1 MNKLSDEALRL
12 KSIFESSVDGIIIIN
27 TRGIIESANPAACAQ
42 FQYIEDELIGHNVN
56 ILMPSPHRKQH
67 DGYLRKYQETGEKKI
82 IGIGREVKG
91 QRKDGSKFPFNLSV
105 SEVRMNDKIIYTG
118 FIHDISDLKNAQ
130 EELLELARNLENKVK
145 KRTLDL
151 AEAIKEVEATNRDL
165 KKEIQLRKL
174 AEEDAQSAL
183 LKELELGELKSR
195 FVSMASHE
203 FRTPL
208 TGILSSI
215 SLISKYSMAE
225 QEEKKQKHVKRIK
238 SAVQNLTSILNDFL
252 SLDKLQA
259 GKINCHPEW
268 FNIVEFMNAM
278 IEESDQLKKAGQQL
292 DFLLENLSTNDDFF
306 TDKHILKNILLN
318 LVSNAI
324 KYSEEFDPIKI
335 ILKKEKELICIE
347 VIDQGI
353 GIPLEDQKRMF
364 ERFFRAKNASNIQG
378 TGLGLSIVFEYINLL
393 QGRISFESAEQIGST
408 FTLEIP
414 NYKIKNK

>member
-1 MNKLSDEALRL
+1 MNPLSDEALRL

-27 TRGIIESANPAACAQ
+27 MRGIIESANPSACAQ
-42 FQYIEDELIGHNVN
+42 FLYTEEELVGNNIY
-56 ILMPSPHRKQH
+56 ILMPSPHREQH
-67 DGYLRKYQETGEKKI
+67 DGYLKSYQKTGEKKI
-82 IGIGREVKG
+82 IGIGREVEG
-91 QRKDGSKFPFNLSV
+91 QRKDGSRFPFNLSV
-105 SEVRMNDKIIYTG
+105 SEVVMNDKTIYTG

-130 EELLELARNLENKVK
+130 EKLIELTKNLETKVK
-145 KRTLDL
+145 KRTVDL
-151 AEAIKEVEATNRDL
+151 AEAINAIEATNRDL
-165 KKEIQLRKL
+165 KKEIKLRKK
-174 AEEDAQSAL
+174 AEEDAQNAL

-215 SLISKYSMAE
+215 SLISKYDMPE

-252 SLDKLQA
+252 SLDKLHA
-259 GKINCHPEW
+259 GKINCQPEW
-268 FNIVEFMNAM
+268 FNIVQFMHTM
-278 IEESDQLKKAGQQL
+278 VEESEILKKAGQQIDL
-292 DFLLENLSTNDDFF
+292 LLENFSSNEEFY

-318 LVSNAI
+318 LISNAI
-324 KYSEEFDPIKI
+324 KYSEEYDPIKL
-335 ILKKEKELICIE
+335 ILKKDAELIRIE

-393 QGRISFESAEQIGST
+393 QGRISFESVEKIGST

-414 NYKIKNK
+414 HYKLKMK